1 MSQEEKRNESRPE
14 GVPRPQSERSSG
26 PRPQGTARPRSEAG
40 REPARSGARPKRR
53 KRRGMG
59 FGGAILYV
67 VLVIGV
73 SALLA
78 GLAWLAAGDVLALNK
93 PELEAVVTLE
103 ESLFTT
109 KEIKDKDGET
119 TTVRVAD
126 VDAVA
131 DRLQEAGLIDYPL
144 VFKLFA
150 AFTKGER
157 KLAPGTYTL
166 NTDMDYRAI
175 IAGMGPRSLSRATVD
190 VTIPEGFTA
199 LQIFQRLEE
208 HGVCEVSKLREAA
221 ANYDFKF
228 SFLQNVVP
236 LGDYRRLEGYLFPDT
251 YTFYENDDAVNVLN
265 KMILRFDEKFTD
277 AMRRT
282 VTENGH
288 TIREIVIIASLIEK
302 ETTGADQ
309 TTISEVIW
317 NRLAS
322 ENYPKLQIDA
332 TVQYI
337 LPERKEY
344 LTYDDLAID
353 DPYNTYLYAGLP
365 AGAIA
370 NPGESSIRAAM
381 NPDGSGYYFYALGDD
396 GEHHF
401 FKTYKGQQDFIA
413 KQEYY
418 KVAGHG

>member
-1 MSQEEKRNESRPE
+1 MSQEEKRNESRPQ
-14 GVPRPQSERSSG
+14 GAPRPRSEGSVP
-26 PRPQGTARPRSEAG
+26 PRPQGAARPRGEAG
-40 REPARSGARPKRR
+40 RGSARPNARPKRR

-67 VLVIGV
+67 VMVIGI
-73 SALLA
+73 SGLLA

-109 KEIKDKDGET
+109 REVKDKDGET
-119 TTVRVAD
+119 ATVRVAD

-131 DRLQEAGLIDYPL
+131 DRLKEAGLIDYPL

-150 AFTKGER
+150 AVTKGER

-175 IAGMGPRSLSRATVD
+175 ISGMGPRSTSRATVD

-208 HGVCEVSKLREAA
+208 HGVCEVSKLQDAA

-344 LTYDDLAID
+344 LTYEDLAID
-353 DPYNTYLYAGLP
+353 DPYNTYLYSGLP

-401 FKTYKGQQDFIA
+401 FKTYKSQQDFIA

-418 KVAGHG
+418 KSAGHG